1 MNNQTIGAQIDRLA
15 AVNDLLLKQDN
26 QTCLDYKY
34 DKMVAEMRNTSWDS
48 EMASGSKNISCV

>member
-15 AVNDLLLKQDN
+15 AVNDLLLKQEN

-34 DKMVAEMRNTSWDS
+34 DKMVAEMKNTSWASD
-48 EMASGSKNISCV
+48 MASGSTK